1 MSKISAELEVQTGGV
16 VSAINGV
23 AAKIASAFRP
33 LENLSLFKGI
43 SAESAAGSG
52 AIAGMQAALVAA
64 DGATS
69 SLSATLAKMEA
80 ALHGVAGTS
89 RIVLNA
95 ITLFPKM
102 FGAVHP
108 AIMKALSGVSLAS
121 RGFDVFRGKLTPLSA
136 AMGFM
141 ELRNLGL
148 TKSFAALVSVSAM
161 AGSTVLGSSR
171 KVSAAA
177 RGVSEGVG
185 RGLGG
190 IGKLLLGPIAAVG
203 GLGASLVGLRSAF
216 NLGGDLSD
224 LSARTGI
231 TAGNLMVLQQA
242 FKNSGVS
249 ADQVGP
255 AVNRLQKA
263 LTGANEDGQDTAGI
277 FGQLGLSL
285 AQLND
290 LSPDQQFERVAKA
303 INKLSDPSERA
314 AAAMKIFGK
323 SGGEM
328 LALFNDSGAFG
339 DAASQVGSQ
348 AAIMDRNAAIFD
360 DISDKLALASQ
371 KMQGFFVGV
380 ADYVAPVLQPLLD
393 WFASQDLAAQGQAFG
408 LYIATAIQMLTD
420 GTMLTAL
427 GDTFKLIA
435 ANFVNTI
442 ANGINSVVQA
452 LASVPGFGGVA
463 NLQIPTIDVSGLET
477 SLGNALTSAMD
488 KVESART
495 AADAAVK
502 KPERLASEIEA
513 KTKSGSGPSLS
524 RLFSTSGGLFV
535 KDPILAENRRQS
547 SLLEKIDESIKG
559 LKMTPASAGGPMRF
573 T

>member
-1 MSKISAELEVQTGGV
+1 MSKITAEIEVKQGGGIGN
-16 VSAINGV
+16 AI
-23 AAKIASAFRP
+23 
-33 LENLSLFKGI
+33 KGI
-43 SAESAAGSG
+43 ARQVEAGFAPLRRIQVG
-52 AIAGMQAALVAA
+52 GEM
-64 DGATS
+64 
-69 SLSATLAKMEA
+69 LAKSFKP
-80 ALHGVAGTS
+80 LTSIISGVAGG
-89 RIVLNA
+89 VALVG
-95 ITLFPKM
+95 
-102 FGAVHP
+102 GA
-108 AIMKALSGVSLAS
+108 M
-121 RGFDVFRGKLTPLSA
+121 
-136 AMGFM
+136 
-141 ELRNLGL
+141 
-148 TKSFAALVSVSAM
+148 FAAAGGMAFGVKSA
-161 AGSTVLGSSR
+161 LD
-171 KVSAAA
+171 
-177 RGVSEGVG
+177 
-185 RGLGG
+185 LGG
-190 IGKLLLGPIAAVG
+190 EL
-203 GLGASLVGLRSAF
+203 
-216 NLGGDLSD
+216 NDLA
-224 LSARTGI
+224 ARTGI
-231 TAGNLMVLQQA
+231 TAGKLMVLRQA
-242 FKNSGVS
+242 FLNSGMS

-263 LTGANEDGQDTAGI
+263 LTGASADGEDTAGI

-303 INKLSDPSERA
+303 INKLSDPSQRA
-314 AAAMKIFGK
+314 AAAMKIFGR

-339 DAASQVGSQ
+339 DAASQVGTQ
-348 AAIMDRNAAIFD
+348 ADIMDRNAALFD

-435 ANFVNTI
+435 ANFVNAI

-495 AADAAVK
+495 AADGMVK
-502 KPERLASEIEA
+502 KPDKVASELEA